1 MSPGDRNSKAK
12 ETYMNIVNKI
22 RQLFDNFAKIVR
34 QTFDFI
40 AAAAR
45 RIFAPTD
52 DKYPATGI
60 QPFEGDIYEER
71 REKRHQN

>member
-1 MSPGDRNSKAK
+1 
-12 ETYMNIVNKI
+12 MNTIDKI
-22 RQLFDNFAKIVR
+22 RQLFDNLAKIVR

-40 AAAAR
+40 ATAAR

-52 DKYPATGI
+52 DKYPATGV

-71 REKRHQN
+71 REKHHQN

>member
-1 MSPGDRNSKAK
+1 M
-12 ETYMNIVNKI
+12 
-22 RQLFDNFAKIVR
+22 VR